1 MPAQASQKE
10 LPLVD
15 YAALRNVLAARRA
28 AAKPTL
34 YVISVHETIPEPAI
48 GGAEHDRQASLDLLH
63 RLVMGADRTE

>member
-10 LPLVD
+10 IPLVD

-34 YVISVHETIPEPAI
+34 YVVSVPEATPEPAI

-63 RLVMGADRTE
+63 RLVMGPDPTQ